1 MTTLTND
8 IRAKVP
14 AFLKRT
20 GMPDEQFGKLALGR
34 PQFVEDLAGQQTM
47 TLKTADRLLQF
58 LGEAPIGPVFR
69 REIEAF
75 LDVTAI
81 RPAKLGTKAAGYPWF
96 VGTLEEG
103 GSARLSAVER
113 VRAWMVE
120 TATPSERAAIARM
133 LEGSGSAIFND
144 GASTSLQGERR
155 ERTTSPASDVD
166 KDARD
171 HAHEDHRQLFLT
183 TKEAATLLKLTTRS
197 LDRFRA
203 ARKGPAYCRIGNR
216 VYYARADLLTWVWSQ
231 RVNTD

>member
-1 MTTLTND
+1 MTTLTDD
-8 IRAKVP
+8 IRAKVS
-14 AFLKRT
+14 AFLERT

-34 PQFVEDLAGQQTM
+34 PQFVENLAGQQTM

-81 RPAKLGTKAAGYPWF
+81 KPVRLGTKAAGYPWF

-103 GSARLSAVER
+103 AVRLSAVER

-120 TATPSERAAIARM
+120 TATPSQRAVIARM
-133 LEGSGSAIFND
+133 LEGSGSTIFND
-144 GASTSLQGERR
+144 GASTSMQGERR
-155 ERTTSPASDVD
+155 EKTTSPASDTD

-171 HAHEDHRQLFLT
+171 HAPEDDRQLFLT
-183 TKEAATLLKLTTRS
+183 TKEAATFLRMTTRS

-203 ARKGPAYCRIGNR
+203 ARKGPAYCKIGNR
-216 VYYARADLLTWVWSQ
+216 VYYVRADLLTWVWSQ